1 MLLSLS
7 KGIRVTSRRKKET
20 GKYVQGKYV
29 RDKTKKTKGI
39 LKSGALFNKLKN
51 NLQRGVLILNSRS
64 DSTNS

>member
-7 KGIRVTSRRKKET
+7 KGTTVTSWRKKET
-20 GKYVQGKYV
+20 GKYVQESMSK
-29 RDKTKKTKGI
+29 DKTKKTKEI

-51 NLQRGVLILNSRS
+51 NLQWGVLILNLRN